1 MYQTAGC
8 RLLFFVP
15 YGSPLPVVP
24 HLLYRYNSYM
34 TYSIL
39 RLYFASLIFARTKAS
54 SSPVNRPL
62 FTGNNFF
69 RFFQKIF
76 SVHTH
81 KQKYFFS
88 FSFSQIFTAIFY
100 ISALSSGILIQRGP
114 PRPLDSS
121 ELAISS
127 TSIPC

>member
-24 HLLYRYNSYM
+24 PLLYRYNSYM

-54 SSPVNRPL
+54 SSPVNKPL

-69 RFFQKIF
+69 RFFSENVFRAYTQAEILLLVFLIPDIYCYFLYICPFKR
-76 SVHTH
+76 HTH
-81 KQKYFFS
+81 TS
-88 FSFSQIFTAIFY
+88 WATT
-100 ISALSSGILIQRGP
+100 SSGKLR
-114 PRPLDSS
+114 
-121 ELAISS
+121 
-127 TSIPC
+127 TCHF